1 MICRKCGTEF
11 DGKKDLCH
19 RCRSIYAYEGL
30 PPRDVKKEA
39 PEKPPETKKAPPKA
53 AAKKK

>member
-11 DGKKDLCH
+11 DGKRDLCH

-30 PPRDVKKEA
+30 HPAKVVEAKKEA
-39 PEKPPETKKAPPKA
+39 PVKAAPKA